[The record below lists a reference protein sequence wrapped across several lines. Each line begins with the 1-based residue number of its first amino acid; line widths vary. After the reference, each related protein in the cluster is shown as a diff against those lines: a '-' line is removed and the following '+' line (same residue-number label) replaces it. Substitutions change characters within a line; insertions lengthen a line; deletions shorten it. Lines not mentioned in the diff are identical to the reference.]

1 MTTIKEKPSEHGN
14 VEHDIAVGS
23 TYIPDLNDKAM
34 ERRIVRKIDTWI
46 LPFICISYLINFLD
60 RVNLGNARTLNNDSP
75 KDNIVVELGLTGNR
89 YNIAVAV
96 FFVPY
101 VVFEAPSNFA
111 MKFFSPSVW
120 IGRIMISWG
129 VITMC
134 TAAVSSY
141 SGLLAVRFFLGIAE
155 AGFFPGVVMYLCYWY
170 KPSERATRLAIF
182 AGSVAVAGAF
192 SGLLASGIS
201 FLNGKGN
208 LAGWQWLFILTGLP
222 AVLFGIVVWFF
233 MPNYP
238 QDAKFFTEEERAFA
252 IARMGP
258 FAPNKEDKTFN
269 AKIAKQTLLD
279 PLCWVYAV
287 SYFFM
292 VNSLN
297 SFSYFSPT
305 IVANLGFKGYVAQLL
320 TVPPNVFG
328 LLIILGNCLHSDYSR
343 ERIRHALAGLVLVGT
358 GYLLLAVV
366 TNWIGRYVAVF
377 LIACT
382 NSAVMPF
389 LAHRTATVSGSTATA
404 LATGVTIAISNC
416 GGISA
421 PFLFPS
427 TDGPNYPMGNWTVFA
442 MLCVTFLLTVYLGF
456 RLGTSSEYR
465 DFAPGA
471 AEQLAARPS
480 LEGKLPN
487 DARDSRE
494 FTAHTAEVEMKDST

>member
-1 MTTIKEKPSEHGN
+1 MDDKKPSDLGRAEN
-14 VEHDIAVGS
+14 DVG
-23 TYIPDLNDKAM
+23 TGVVYTPDLSDKAM
-34 ERRIVRKIDTWI
+34 EQRIVRKIDMRI
-46 LPFICISYLINFLD
+46 LPFICVSYLINFLD
-60 RVNLGNARTLNNDSP
+60 RVNLGNARTLNNDIPTS
-75 KDNIVVELGLTGNR
+75 NIVNELGLTGNR

-101 VVFEAPSNFA
+101 VIFEAPSNFA
-111 MKFFSPSVW
+111 MKYFSPSVW

-129 VITMC
+129 IITIC
-134 TAAVSSY
+134 TAAVSSFG
-141 SGLLAVRFFLGIAE
+141 GLLAVRFFLGVAE

-192 SGLLASGIS
+192 SGLLATGIS
-201 FLNGKGN
+201 FLNGKAN
-208 LAGWQWLFILTGLP
+208 LAGWQWLFILTGIP
-222 AVLFGIVVWFF
+222 AVIFGIIVWVY

-238 QDAKFFTEEERAFA
+238 QDATFFTEEERVFA

-269 AKIAKQTLLD
+269 ITTAKETLLD
-279 PLCWVYAV
+279 PLFWVYAV

-305 IVANLGFKGYVAQLL
+305 IVANLGFKGYIAQLL

-328 LLIILGNCLHSDYSR
+328 LIIILGNCLHSDYSK

-358 GYLLLAVV
+358 GYLLLALL

-382 NSAVMPF
+382 NSAVIPF

-421 PFLFPS
+421 PFLFPR
-427 TDGPNYPMGNWTVFA
+427 TDGPNYPMGNWTVFG
-442 MLCVTFLLTVYLGF
+442 MLCMTFFLTIYLGF

-471 AEQLAARPS
+471 SEQLVAA
-480 LEGKLPN
+480 GKLSEQEGEQSALGN
-487 DARDSRE
+487 TATSRQ
-494 FTAHTAEVEMKDST
+494 